1 MNITKNEIKRVRFGA
16 LPDGAAATLF
26 TLANASG
33 VVCKIL
39 DYGGVITELHV
50 PDRNG
55 KLADVVLG
63 YEQLQQYLE
72 GSAHFGALIGRVANR
87 IARGRFTL
95 DGQTFQLATN
105 DG

>member
-1 MNITKNEIKRVRFGA
+1 MLGVAPISQSEYFSRWNLSAFARF
-16 LPDGAAATLF
+16 TLGWCANSNKIRETMTRLIILHF
-26 TLANASG
+26 RISGGILCPLANASG

-72 GSAHFGALIGRVANR
+72 G
-87 IARGRFTL
+87 
-95 DGQTFQLATN
+95 
-105 DG
+105 